1 MANATLDEV
10 YERLCDTG
18 PEFDG
23 WLSNHAPMAAEALIH
38 HGHAD
43 RVHRW
48 LDDYRRNL
56 EPRPRGISPLGAE
69 EWRDALGDPT
79 RTGDWLNFFERE
91 MITGSWPDVLARWWP
106 RLLPGIAAGATHGV
120 IRVGHA
126 VRALL
131 TPPDSAHPSDRP
143 GPALPR
149 VASDAAAPSSP
160 SSSAAASPLAA
171 FRPPAAR
178 VAELGQALAYWA
190 ARWQPMAL
198 PGSGPYRTTDPRSA
212 LDAVPRVPD
221 QRFGIRSR
229 LAQLADLPAW
239 PDVPTGRGKRIPAGP
254 SPAPSGSPTVPFLN
268 GRDSVPAEPPAV
280 GEIPSAARLLA
291 ADENTVHDRLLAIIE
306 AAVVRQAG
314 YGYANPVMLVHAATA
329 PTAVLRTLPAL
340 PGALH
345 LPSLAAAWAAT
356 AAVTS
361 AYAPAQPRPVTP
373 RPGTRPED
381 LMAYAADNGDAHAI
395 KLADAAIEAGDAE
408 TLARAYRA
416 LERFAP

>member
-56 EPRPRGISPLGAE
+56 EPRPRGISPIGAD
-69 EWRDALGDPT
+69 EWPAALGDPT

-91 MITGSWPDVLARWWP
+91 MTTDPWPDVLARWWP

-131 TPPDSAHPSDRP
+131 TPPGS
-143 GPALPR
+143 ALP
-149 VASDAAAPSSP
+149 AAG
-160 SSSAAASPLAA
+160 
-171 FRPPAAR
+171 RI
-178 VAELGQALAYWA
+178 AELGQALAYWA

-212 LDAVPRVPD
+212 LDTVPRVPD

-229 LAQLADLPAW
+229 LAQLAGLPAW
-239 PDVPTGRGKRIPAGP
+239 PGVPAGP
-254 SPAPSGSPTVPFLN
+254 SPAPVGSPTVPFLN
-268 GRDSVPAEPPAV
+268 GRDPVPAGPPTV

-291 ADENTVHDRLLAIIE
+291 ADNNTVHDRILAIIE

-361 AYAPAQPRPVTP
+361 AYAPEQPRPVTP
-373 RPGTRPED
+373 RPGTGPED

-408 TLARAYRA
+408 ALACAYRA